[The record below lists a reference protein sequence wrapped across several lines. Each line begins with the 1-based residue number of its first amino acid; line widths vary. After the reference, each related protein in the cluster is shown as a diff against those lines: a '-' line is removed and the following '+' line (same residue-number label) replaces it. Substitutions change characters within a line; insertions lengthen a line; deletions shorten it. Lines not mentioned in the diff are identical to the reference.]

1 LYTSIIFS
9 ATPITS
15 CRKGTGITAAAD
27 CNSVRTWLEPCVRN
41 ETDNASLK
49 WTIHR
54 KKKNVAGY
62 ERVYHVIYAL
72 MSCGIYG
79 KRFRAEL

>member
-27 CNSVRTWLEPCVRN
+27 CNSVRTWLEPCIRN
-41 ETDNASLK
+41 ETDNTSLK
-49 WTIHR
+49 WTIHTDPIAR
-54 KKKNVAGY
+54 KKENVAGY
-62 ERVYHVIYAL
+62 ERVD
-72 MSCGIYG
+72 
-79 KRFRAEL
+79 